1 MTVKQVRPAQKLLA
15 VAVSGI
21 AWGLGCAH
29 AVQAQETPAIQEQN
43 NAVPEVVVTA
53 QRTVST
59 ASRTPVAMS
68 VLQGEQLRELGADNP
83 ASLGARLPNV
93 HFDQAF
99 SGLRVTIRGI
109 SNNDTTDKGDPSAAF
124 MQDGVY
130 IARPA
135 GQAANFLDVD
145 RI

>member
-1 MTVKQVRPAQKLLA
+1 
-15 VAVSGI
+15 
-21 AWGLGCAH
+21 
-29 AVQAQETPAIQEQN
+29 
-43 NAVPEVVVTA
+43 
-53 QRTVST
+53 
-59 ASRTPVAMS
+59 
-68 VLQGEQLRELGADNP
+68 DNP

-93 HFDQAF
+93 HLDQAF

-145 RI
+145 RIEVLRGPQGTLYGRNTASGLVNLFSNAPTALLKGRVAFEVGSYGNRKLEGVVNVPVNDALALRAAVSTRKQDPF